1 MAKLPDEF
9 VKMVEDDIEKDVLP
23 NLETMLLSHYPYLEI
38 AYKPKDLES
47 FLFAYVIGDLEAS
60 YHKLFIQDYGLGEY
74 SEDEYFAI
82 HRMITVYKE
91 QIMAIVKEVLKNG
104 LSKN

>member
-1 MAKLPDEF
+1 M
-9 VKMVEDDIEKDVLP
+9 
-23 NLETMLLSHYPYLEI
+23 
-38 AYKPKDLES
+38 
-47 FLFAYVIGDLEAS
+47 IGDLEAS
-60 YHKLFIQDYGLGEY
+60 YHKLFIKEYGSAGY

-91 QIMAIVKEVLKNG
+91 QIMAIVKEFLKNG

>member
-1 MAKLPDEF
+1 MGKLPDEF

-23 NLETMLLSHYPYLEI
+23 NLETMLLNHYPHLEV
-38 AYKPKDLES
+38 AYRPTDPES

-60 YHKLFIQDYGLGEY
+60 YHRLFIKEYGLGEY

-82 HRMITVYKE
+82 HRMIRVYKE
-91 QIMAIVKEVLKNG
+91 QIMAIVKQVLKNW
-104 LSKN
+104 LSEN